1 MSEACFTAADILL
14 PAAGVP
20 LDPWACIAVDQF
32 TSQPEYWQ
40 RAEHLADGKPS
51 TLHIVLPEAY
61 LGTPQEAERL
71 ESIRRTMEEYRKSV
85 LTQKVH
91 GYVYVE
97 RTQMDGTVRQGLVG
111 AVDLDAYDYAKGSK
125 PAIRPSESTVVERIP
140 PRLKVRRGATLETPH
155 VMMLADDAD
164 CTLIEPIGLMKNQ
177 LPPLYDGELMLGGG
191 HLRGWAVED
200 PALIAGIDAA
210 LAALADPAAFARRW
224 PAAKGQQPMVLA
236 VGDGNHSLAT
246 AKAYWE
252 ELKPTLSEEQRRTH
266 PARWCLA
273 EVCNVHSPAIEI
285 EPIHRVVFG
294 VGAKELYAALDAW
307 DQQQGSST
315 TMSDQRLRLA
325 DAHGESAV
333 ALANPPAP
341 LTVGS
346 VEAFLA
352 DFLPAHPGVT
362 VDYIHGESTA
372 LALASDPAKP
382 ATAILLPDFA
392 KADLFK
398 GVVLGGVLPR
408 KTFSMGHAEEKRYYN
423 ECRVIGRIQ
432 VNYGKSCTNPER
444 CTAPSPP
451 PSPCW
456 QWQRPAGAAARA

>member
-1 MSEACFTAADILL
+1 MSEACFTTADILL

-51 TLHIVLPEAY
+51 TLHIILPEAY

-71 ESIRRTMEEYRKSV
+71 ESIRRTMEEYRKTV
-85 LTQKVH
+85 LTRKVH

-408 KTFSMGHAEEKRYYN
+408 KTFSMGHAEEKRYYI
-423 ECRVIGRIQ
+423 ECRRI
-432 VNYGKSCTNPER
+432 KE
-444 CTAPSPP
+444 
-451 PSPCW
+451 
-456 QWQRPAGAAARA
+456 